1 MRSLLKAGLA
11 GAPTVLAGL
20 VIATKSF
27 AESASDQVVGVAVP
41 GQIGFEPAV
50 TPIADEMHW
59 FHNVLLLPIII
70 AISLFVAIL
79 LVICIV
85 RFNEKANPVPSRTTH
100 HTLLEIAWTVLPV
113 LLLFIIAIPS
123 MKLLTNELVV
133 PKSDMTLKV
142 TGKQWF
148 WSYEYPKDQDGGFA
162 FDSYLLKGDDLKP
175 GMLRQLAVDNTAV
188 VPVNKTIH
196 LLVTGADVIH
206 GFVVPS
212 FGVRIDAVPGRLNES
227 WFRATRE
234 GTYYGQCFQDLRQ
247 GSRLHAD
254 LVQGGERQGIYRL
267 VAGREE
273 EVRVRNQRDDLRFGR
288 QAGERQPFQCGGALA
303 HRRRPVAARGPGPEP
318 WPQQSPITGKTK
330 PCRMAGA
337 VTCIRP
343 TTRTSARST

>member
-11 GAPTVLAGL
+11 GFSTIAFAALFAGR
-20 VIATKSF
+20 SF
-27 AESASDQVVGVAVP
+27 AESASDEVVGAAHP
-41 GQIGFEPAV
+41 AQIGFEPAV
-50 TPIADEMHW
+50 TPIADEMHV
-59 FHNVLLLPIII
+59 FHNYLLLPIII
-70 AISLFVAIL
+70 AISVFVAVL
-79 LVICIV
+79 LAICVV

-212 FGVRIDAVPGRLNES
+212 FGVRIDAVPGRMNES

-234 GTYYGQCFQDLRQ
+234 GTYYGQCSKICGKDHAFMPISFKVVSDKEYTAWLQDAKKKYAS
-247 GSRLHAD
+247 GSSATTFAAAEKPANDNIINAAAPVRIAG
-254 LVQGGERQGIYRL
+254 VQ
-267 VAGREE
+267 
-273 EVRVRNQRDDLRFGR
+273 
-288 QAGERQPFQCGGALA
+288 
-303 HRRRPVAARGPGPEP
+303 
-318 WPQQSPITGKTK
+318 
-330 PCRMAGA
+330 
-337 VTCIRP
+337 
-343 TTRTSARST
+343 